1 MSIIYNQPQILGFYI
16 AGLFEGD
23 GHIIMPAVYN
33 KHNPRWHITFHI
45 KNQPLAQKLLSKI
58 GSGFIRYKT
67 KNNACV
73 LTISSVKGLKRV
85 AAMTNGKFRTPKINQ
100 MHLLIDWLNKHHSA
114 SIEKLPVCV
123 KPVSEDSWLAGF
135 IDADGSFGIRYT
147 KKLPDFCQKANTA
160 RKQRISCRF
169 RLEQRMVDLKTNIS
183 YAGVLNLIVNYLGV
197 VLKTR
202 RQTSTGKTYYIIEF
216 SSLDSITILI
226 NYFNTY
232 PLLTAKLLDYNDWRK
247 VAEHIISKTHY
258 TQDGLAEIHTIKAA
272 MNMNRIVFNWRH
284 LDEF

>member
-1 MSIIYNQPQILGFYI
+1 MPIIYNQPHLLGFYI

-23 GHIIMPAVYN
+23 GHIVMPAVYN

-73 LTISSVKGLKRV
+73 LTVSSVKGLKWV
-85 AAMTNGKFRTPKINQ
+85 TTMTNGKFRTPKIYQ
-100 MHLLIDWLNKHHSA
+100 IHLLIDWLNKHHSA
-114 SIEKLPVCV
+114 SIEKLPVCT
-123 KPVSEDSWLAGF
+123 KPVSRDPWFAGF

-147 KKLPDFCQKANTA
+147 KKLPLNKANTTGKQ
-160 RKQRISCRF
+160 RKQRVSCRF
-169 RLEQRMVDLKTNIS
+169 RLEQRTVDLKTNVS
-183 YAGVLNLIVNYLGV
+183 YAGVFNLIANYLGV
-197 VLKTR
+197 GLNTR
-202 RQTSTGKTYYIIEF
+202 MQTSTGKTYYIIEL
-216 SSLDSITILI
+216 SSVASITILI
-226 NYFNTY
+226 NYLNMY
-232 PLLTAKLLDYNDWRK
+232 PLLTAKVLDYNDWRT
-247 VAEHIISKTHY
+247 VAERIINKTHY

-272 MNMNRIVFNWRH
+272 MNVRTVFNWHH